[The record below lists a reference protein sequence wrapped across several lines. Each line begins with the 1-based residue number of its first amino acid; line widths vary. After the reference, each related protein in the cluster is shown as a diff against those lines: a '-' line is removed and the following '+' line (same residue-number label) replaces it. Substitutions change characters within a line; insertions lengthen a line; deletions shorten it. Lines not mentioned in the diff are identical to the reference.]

1 MGTFNVTSSNLNNQY
16 TYSNATVIVVGNYN
30 MDATTNTLKNLSGSC
45 YHVEN
50 GEQGEY
56 FGDFNGYMRDGEV
69 KYSISEMTRRD
80 ANTVWDAIDEI
91 ENNVS
96 GLCNNMGEG

>member
-1 MGTFNVTSSNLNNQY
+1 MGTFNITSSNLNNQY

-80 ANTVWDAIDEI
+80 ANLVWDAIDEI
-91 ENNVS
+91 EAYITGQNANS
-96 GLCNNMGEG
+96 EE